1 MAGRREL
8 KKQETREAIRAAALK
23 LFSKNSFEKTSIE
36 DIARE
41 AGIGKTTIYG
51 YFSAKDDIF
60 IEFCDQELDQ
70 AFARLQMAEM
80 QSRPLLDQLV
90 DFFMTKFR
98 FVTQNEEF
106 GRQFL
111 REMIFPQQVND
122 KSRMHDQR
130 YLETLQQVFQAAQ
143 EKKLIDEKQDIFL
156 LAVHFFSLYLG
167 TLVGWYKGYVDTLQD
182 AEQAMRSL
190 FSQALEGVGR

>member
-51 YFSAKDDIF
+51 YFPAKDDIF

-70 AFARLQMAEM
+70 AFARLRTAEM

-111 REMIFPQQVND
+111 REMIFPQQVNE
-122 KSRMHDQR
+122 KSRLHDQR
-130 YLETLQQVFQAAQ
+130 YLEALQQVFKVAQ
-143 EKKLIDEKQDIFL
+143 EKKLISEERDIFL

-167 TLVGWYKGYVDTLQD
+167 TLVGWYKGYINNLQE
-182 AEQAMRSL
+182 AEQGMRSL
-190 FSQALEGVGR
+190 FGQTLEGIGR